1 MSQDKIYPIPAEI
14 AAKAHI
20 SAAQYEA
27 MYKQSLADPETFWAA
42 QAQEFV
48 TWSKPWDSVLDWS
61 FDAENLHI
69 NWFKGG
75 KLNVSYNCLDRH
87 LATRGDQVAL
97 IWEGEIGRAHV

>member
-42 QAQEFV
+42 QAQGFV
-48 TWSKPWDSVLDWS
+48 TWPKPWDSVLDWS

-69 NWFKGG
+69 NWFKRKGAG
-75 KLNVSYNCLDRH
+75 IEYN
-87 LATRGDQVAL
+87 Q
-97 IWEGEIGRAHV
+97 EI